1 MIFFQD
7 VALTTLLETALAQS
21 GICNPISETSIVL
34 EVDTKKKSLTIFDS
48 GPGYSRGDLVKLGTE
63 PCLGLE
69 KVISLIENNEDLGLI
84 RVFGS
89 PFTTFWSVMMLGF
102 KVTVSSYPLGSD
114 EQVITIN

>member
-1 MIFFQD
+1 MLGRSTFF
-7 VALTTLLETALAQS
+7 TITHYNFF
-21 GICNPISETSIVL
+21 GISWHF
-34 EVDTKKKSLTIFDS
+34 KKSLTISDS

-114 EQVITIN
+114 EQVIIIN